1 MKPNIEAEISL
12 LTWRMEAMADQLAP
26 VSSMASSSLREAVK
40 VLKMW
45 KEENAVP
52 ETKNIQV

>member
-26 VSSMASSSLREAVK
+26 VSFMASSSLREAVK
-40 VLKMW
+40 VLKM
-45 KEENAVP
+45 
-52 ETKNIQV
+52 

>member
-12 LTWRMEAMADQLAP
+12 LTWRMEAMADQLVP

>member
-12 LTWRMEAMADQLAP
+12 LTWRMEAMADQLVP

-40 VLKMW
+40 VLKM
-45 KEENAVP
+45 
-52 ETKNIQV
+52 

>member
-26 VSSMASSSLREAVK
+26 VSFMASSSLREAVK